1 MCYNVLQLKIEICD
15 IGFCADSNLKNE
27 LSELHPPACGSG
39 FVDIDLKVVVHQDTG
54 TVIAFKPEHLHGMA
68 LSHGAGNSLLKITF
82 SRRVSDAWAEALE
95 RSGQPYISQEEG
107 EKDDD

>member
-1 MCYNVLQLKIEICD
+1 M
-15 IGFCADSNLKNE
+15 
-27 LSELHPPACGSG
+27 
-39 FVDIDLKVVVHQDTG
+39 VVHQDTG
-54 TVIAFKPEHLHGMA
+54 TVIAFKPEHLHGTT

>member
-1 MCYNVLQLKIEICD
+1 
-15 IGFCADSNLKNE
+15 
-27 LSELHPPACGSG
+27 LHPSTCGSG
-39 FVDIDLKVVVHQDTG
+39 FVNIDLKVVVHQDTG
-54 TVIAFKPEHLHGMA
+54 TVIAFKPEHLHGTT

-82 SRRVSDAWAEALE
+82 SRHVSDAWAEALE